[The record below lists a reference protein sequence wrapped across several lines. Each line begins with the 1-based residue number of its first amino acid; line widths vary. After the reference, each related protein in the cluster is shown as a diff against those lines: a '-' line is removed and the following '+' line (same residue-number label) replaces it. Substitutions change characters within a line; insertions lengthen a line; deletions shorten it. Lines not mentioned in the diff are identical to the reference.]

1 MKQTKKMTRLLVAVM
16 AGLFI
21 MMPLVT
27 AAAPTGTSAEDN
39 AWQRMFVL
47 RIIDAGPEDALLE
60 TIASGVPISNIAR
73 YMLEIGYPSLYTS
86 FLFQQ
91 YARDVYGGKEL
102 EAYVAE
108 MDSQLMS
115 VGIPKIVIDLSKRM
129 DVADIN
135 SMIDRETIDL
145 PTADELMAA
154 LSGQATSPSQPGE
167 TQPGEEEGLGFG
179 DDATLGAG
187 FPIEQITF
195 NTGADPTV
203 ASPVTP

>member
-1 MKQTKKMTRLLVAVM
+1 MIHAKKRTRILIAVM

-21 MMPLVT
+21 IMPLMVS
-27 AAAPTGTSAEDN
+27 AAPTGTSPQDN
-39 AWQRMFVL
+39 AWQRIFIL
-47 RIIDAGPEDALLE
+47 RIIDAGPEDALIE
-60 TIASGVPISNIAR
+60 TIASGVPIGKIAR
-73 YMLEIGYPSLYTS
+73 YMLESGYPSLYTS

-91 YARDVYGGKEL
+91 YARDVYGGNEL

-135 SMIDRETIDL
+135 SMIDRETLDL
-145 PTADELMAA
+145 PTAEDLMAI
-154 LSGQATSPSQPGE
+154 LSGQKSSAPPAE
-167 TQPGEEEGLGFG
+167 TPPEDEGLGFG
-179 DDATLGAG
+179 DDATLGTG
-187 FPIEQITF
+187 LPMEQITF

-203 ASPVTP
+203 ASPVIP